1 MYSQQQQQHQHQT
14 MNQRMAQQQAMM
26 NQNQLLQ
33 QEMLQAEMMGMG
45 GNPMMN
51 QNQFLQQEILQQEMM
66 GGNPMMMNQNQFLQ
80 AGMIGGM
87 GGMGGYRNP
96 MATVAANQMGNV
108 AQMDRYTGNTM
119 GAVRADLTASQIDTI
134 NGDYMA
140 ASSDRE
146 AAQLSAMG
154 MGKLA
159 SGVEF
164 IAEIERDFGF

>member
-1 MYSQQQQQHQHQT
+1 
-14 MNQRMAQQQAMM
+14 
-26 NQNQLLQ
+26 
-33 QEMLQAEMMGMG
+33 
-45 GNPMMN
+45 
-51 QNQFLQQEILQQEMM
+51 
-66 GGNPMMMNQNQFLQ
+66 
-80 AGMIGGM
+80 
-87 GGMGGYRNP
+87 
-96 MATVAANQMGNV
+96 MGNV
-108 AQMDRYTGNTM
+108 AQMDRYTGNIM